1 MKASYPAQYQHIRGA
16 SIDVSNILV
25 DFMAIP
31 RSEGDSF
38 FEQYGVGNVVGGI
51 DKPYER
57 LSAYESLL
65 EILADHDIN
74 QFKAIHKG
82 TAYYFMGWTAFQIED
97 YEKGVFYMD
106 SGISED
112 IRKLGLT
119 DPKDFSRRTPGINFM
134 LLETGNQIAAVTAA
148 SLITLMEESFLEFSK
163 LSGAQLDRHTFIDK
177 FVIGSGLFLDN
188 TFRTVVTSLYSF
200 VLEFDTRQREL
211 KIRSSEG
218 TSIEPFL
225 THLFKGCLVFETLL
239 KLLPPGNRAS
249 TLRPAID
256 AHNRNLSIDT
266 SLLPSHMTL
275 EEVANYNIELVKQ
288 KKPHQDISF
297 ATAYGIR
304 NTAGHKLAWPDVF
317 QQEKDVYPKLYK
329 AVLGACL
336 WTIYK
341 LWVE

>member
-1 MKASYPAQYQHIRGA
+1 MKTSYPALYQQIRGIL
-16 SIDVSNILV
+16 IDVSNMLV

-31 RSEGDSF
+31 PGEGDSF

-57 LSAYESLL
+57 LYAYELLL
-65 EILADHDIN
+65 EILSNNNIN
-74 QFKAIHKG
+74 QFQSIHKG

-97 YEKGVFYMD
+97 FEKGVFYMD

-112 IRKLGLT
+112 IRKLGIT
-119 DPKDFSRRTPGINFM
+119 DPTDFSRRTPGINFM
-134 LLETGNQIAAVTAA
+134 LLEIGGQVAAATAIE
-148 SLITLMEESFLEFSK
+148 LINSMEKVFVEFSG
-163 LSGAQLDRHTFIDK
+163 LSGVKLDRHLFVEK

-200 VLEFDTRQREL
+200 VLEFDARQREL
-211 KIRSSEG
+211 QIRSSEG

-225 THLFKGCLVFETLL
+225 THLFKGCLIFETLL
-239 KLLPPGNRAS
+239 KLKPPGDAHD
-249 TLRPAID
+249 TLRPAIE
-256 AHNRNLSIDT
+256 AHRSTLGVDT
-266 SLLPSHMTL
+266 GLLPSRTTL
-275 EEVANYNIELVKQ
+275 EGVTNYSTELLRHR
-288 KKPHQDISF
+288 KPYQDICF

-304 NTAGHKLAWPDVF
+304 NTTGHKLAWPDIF
-317 QQEKDVYPKLYK
+317 QQDPDAYSKLYK